1 MDLISYC
8 RAHGIL
14 IDHVP
19 PIGQWKRYH
28 TQDHPNKRNGAV
40 KYMGT
45 HAFVQN
51 HATDSEISV
60 WKPDEGVKID
70 YQKIARQAKQ
80 AETDRLEKQKLAQ
93 EKANR
98 MMAESV
104 LSSHPYLEFKGFPD
118 EVGNVIA
125 REKKKILLIP
135 MRIDDVVVGCQ
146 MISEDGE
153 KKFLFGQRTADAT
166 FVFNNG
172 GDTFLCE
179 GYATALS
186 LRYAL
191 KGLKRK
197 YTIHVC
203 FSAGNLYKVAQRTGG
218 YVIADNDLSGTGER
232 IAKQT
237 GLPYWISD
245 QVGEDAND
253 YHNRVGLFRFTQSLN
268 KLIMVRRQ

>member
-51 HATDSEISV
+51 HATDSEVSV

-70 YQKIARQAKQ
+70 HQKIARQAQQ

-104 LSSHPYLEFKGFPD
+104 LSSHPYLESKGFPD

-135 MRIDDVVVGCQ
+135 MRIDNTVVGCQ

-172 GDTFLCE
+172 GDPFLCE

-191 KGLKRK
+191 RGMKRK

-218 YVIADNDLSGTGER
+218 YVVADNDQSGTGER

-268 KLIMVRRQ
+268 KLIMVRR

>member
-28 TQDHPNKRNGAV
+28 TEDHPNKRNGAV
-40 KYMGT
+40 KFMGT

-51 HATDSEISV
+51 HATETEVSV
-60 WKPDEGVKID
+60 WKPDDSVKID
-70 YQKIARQAKQ
+70 FQKIARQAQQ
-80 AETDRLEKQKLAQ
+80 ADNDRLEKQRTAQ

-98 MMAESV
+98 MIEESR
-104 LSSHPYLEFKGFPD
+104 LSSHPYFEAKGFP
-118 EVGNVIA
+118 EEIGNVIL

-135 MRIDDVVVGCQ
+135 MRVEDVIVGCQ
-146 MISEDGE
+146 MIAEDGD
-153 KKFLFGQRTADAT
+153 KKFLYGQRTSDAT

-172 GDTFLCE
+172 GDPYLCE

-191 KGLKRK
+191 RSLKKK

-203 FSAGNLYKVAQRTGG
+203 FSAGNLLKVAQKTGG
-218 YVIADNDLSGTGER
+218 IVIADNDESATGER

-245 QVGEDAND
+245 KVGEDAND
-253 YHNRVGLFRFTQSLN
+253 YHQRVGLFRFTQSLRSV
-268 KLIMVRRQ
+268 LIGR